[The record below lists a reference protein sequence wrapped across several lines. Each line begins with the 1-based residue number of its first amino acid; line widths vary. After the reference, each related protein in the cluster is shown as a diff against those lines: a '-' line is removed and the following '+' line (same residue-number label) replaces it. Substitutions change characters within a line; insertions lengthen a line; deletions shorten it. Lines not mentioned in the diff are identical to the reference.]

1 LLVYYLEL
9 WTPPIDTVLQATP
22 VVGQTENGLKTT
34 QRTLKVLPEV
44 IIYDISLTLSLP
56 ARITVTSGLN
66 AIAHAVEALYSADA
80 NPIIDLYAQQG
91 IKSIARALPVLIDDS
106 IEKDD
111 AKTLEAR
118 SEALFGAWMCGTCL
132 GAVGMSLHHKLC
144 HILGTPPTSSLER

>member
-1 LLVYYLEL
+1 
-9 WTPPIDTVLQATP
+9 
-22 VVGQTENGLKTT
+22 LKTT

-56 ARITVTSGLN
+56 AHITVTSSIN

-80 NPIIDLYAQQG
+80 NPVVDLYAQQG
-91 IKSIARALPVLIDDS
+91 IKSIVGALPVLIDDTV
-106 IEKDD
+106 EKGD

-132 GAVGMSLHHKLC
+132 GTVGMSLHHKLC
-144 HILGTPPTSSLER
+144 HILGTPPLSSLKR